1 MLLAAIL
8 LVPVCMSLV
17 VLVSP
22 LRRWAGWL
30 TVLAMAATLALA
42 AAAVQATLGSGAV
55 SGAAGWLVCDGLG
68 ALIVVL
74 VAFVAFTAAVY
85 SNGYLRRRAS
95 HALSDDGGSYY
106 PLFNIFVASML
117 AVPLMANVALLWV
130 ALELTTLLSA
140 FLVGFEST
148 PEALEAAWKYAILTT
163 LGAIIAL
170 LGVLIL
176 YWGTRIAGEQAFTWN
191 ELIAAAPAMPPS
203 LVWPA
208 FLLILIGFGTKV
220 GLVPMHTWL
229 PDAHSQAPS
238 PICALLS
245 GVEVATALYVILRL
259 FAVLNRVPGSEAGPW
274 FIVFGVLSVGV
285 ATILMVQVRDYK
297 RMFAFSTVEHMGI
310 ILLAVGI
317 GSVDAR
323 FAAAY
328 QITAHALAKSFCFFA
343 AGLIVLALGEQRIAA
358 VKGLGRRAPVAAVPF
373 LAGALAIT
381 GMPPSAV
388 FASELLILK
397 AGLARGQYLVV
408 GFLALFIVIGF
419 AAIMRHATRMT
430 FGKEVDMAEA
440 PVGRPWSA
448 GAAPAACLTALVITA
463 IPLVALGLCMPA
475 GLAGLLNLAGTAMG
489 R

>member
-1 MLLAAIL
+1 MVLAAVI
-8 LVPVCMSLV
+8 LVPI
-17 VLVSP
+17 LVSLIVLGRP
-22 LRRWAGWL
+22 IRQWAGWI
-30 TVLAMAATLALA
+30 TVLAMAATLGLALA
-42 AAAVQATLGSGAV
+42 AARATLAGGEIS
-55 SGAAGWLVCDGLG
+55 AAGGWLACDGLG
-68 ALIVVL
+68 ALILVL
-74 VAFVAFTAAVY
+74 VAFVGFTAALF
-85 SNGYLRRRAS
+85 SLGYLRQH
-95 HALSDDGGSYY
+95 HAQHQAGDTGGYY

-140 FLVGFEST
+140 FLVGFENT
-148 PEALEAAWKYAILTT
+148 PAALEAAWKYALLTT

-176 YWGTRIAGEQAFTWN
+176 YWGTRVAGKEAFTWN
-191 ELIAAAPAMPPS
+191 ELIADAPVMSPT

-229 PDAHSQAPS
+229 PDAHSQAPA

-245 GVEVATALYVILRL
+245 GVETSTALYVILRL
-259 FAVLNRVPGSEAGPW
+259 FAVLARVPGSEAGPW
-274 FIVFGVLSVGV
+274 FLVFGVLSVGV
-285 ATILMVQVRDYK
+285 ATILLLQVRDYK

-310 ILLAVGI
+310 ILLAVGL

-328 QITAHALAKSFCFFA
+328 QLTAHALAKSFCFFA
-343 AGLIVLALGEQRIAA
+343 AGVAVLVLGEQRIAA
-358 VKGLGRRAPVAAVPF
+358 VQGLARRAPVAAVPL

-381 GMPPSAV
+381 GMPPSAI

-408 GFLALFIVIGF
+408 GFLAFFIVLGF
-419 AAIMRHATRMT
+419 AAILRHVTRMS
-430 FGKEVDMAEA
+430 FGTGSG
-440 PVGRPWSA
+440 PRWSGGIPHSCLAALAITALPLVILGVFMPAWLGGLLGLA
-448 GAAPAACLTALVITA
+448 GAA
-463 IPLVALGLCMPA
+463 
-475 GLAGLLNLAGTAMG
+475 MG